1 MAKALLIGSLKLVV
15 ILPVVGFLHIAV
27 RGRFVGFELLPMW
40 KKTQIC

>member
-1 MAKALLIGSLKLVV
+1 MAKASLIGSLKLVV
-15 ILPVVGFLHIAV
+15 ILLVGGFLHIVV